1 MRFASTRGAAQPV
14 GAGAAMLAGLA
25 PDGGLYVPERFPALD
40 PAALPQDGDLAAT
53 ATEVLAPF
61 VAGDAPVDELADES
75 ADELDSELG
84 RELPAICA
92 EALDFPTPLTETNG
106 FHVLELFHGPTA
118 AFKDVGARFLAA
130 CLARL
135 SGERERTVLVATSGD
150 TGGAVAA
157 AFSGRRGFRVVLLY
171 PGGRVSD
178 RQEAQLTAWGDNVL
192 SLRVDGDFD
201 DCQRMVKEAFADA
214 TLRERAGLTSAN
226 SISIGRLLPQM
237 AYYAWASTQLFRA
250 TGTAPGFIIPS
261 GNLGNS
267 LACIWARHCGLP
279 VGPIVLATN
288 ANETVGEF
296 FAGSPWAPRATVQT
310 LATAMDVG
318 NPSNMERLLHLA
330 GSESAARSEARA
342 VRVSD
347 AEIRDAIAAGP
358 ARYGRTWCPH
368 TATAV
373 RAWETLGEEANK
385 RPWVVVA
392 TAHPAK
398 FEDVV
403 EPLVGETVPLPP
415 ALAELMARPR
425 QFVEIGPDFEA
436 FRDLLAG
443 LPGVA

>member
-1 MRFASTRGAAQPV
+1 MQFLSTRGAAPPAGV
-14 GAGAAMLAGLA
+14 GAAMLAGLA
-25 PDGGLYVPERFPALD
+25 PDGGLYVPEEFPAA
-40 PAALPQDGDLAAT
+40 PAPGALPPELDLDAVAAR
-53 ATEVLAPF
+53 VLAPF
-61 VAGDAPVDELADES
+61 FATDPLADALE
-75 ADELDSELG
+75 
-84 RELPAICA
+84 AICA
-92 EALDFPTPLTETNG
+92 EALDFPTPLTDADG

-130 CLARL
+130 CLVRL
-135 SGERERTVLVATSGD
+135 AGERERTVLVATSGD

-157 AFSGRRGFRVVLLY
+157 AFSGRPGFRVVLLY
-171 PGGRVSD
+171 PKGRVSD

-201 DCQRMVKEAFADA
+201 DCQRMVKQAFADA
-214 TLRERAGLTSAN
+214 TLRDRAGLTSAN

-237 AYYAWASTQLFRA
+237 AYYAWASTRLFHA
-250 TGTAPGFIIPS
+250 TGVAPGFVIPS

-288 ANETVGEF
+288 ANETVGDF
-296 FAGSPWAPRATVQT
+296 FAGEPWMPRPTVQT

-318 NPSNMERLLHLA
+318 NPSNMERLLHMA
-330 GSESAARSEARA
+330 GSEAAARHEARA
-342 VRVSD
+342 IRVSD
-347 AEIRDAIAAGP
+347 PEIRDAIAAGP

-368 TATAV
+368 TATGV
-373 RAWETLGEEANK
+373 RAWERLGAEATE

-425 QFVEIGPDFEA
+425 NFIEIGPEFEA
-436 FRDLLAG
+436 FRDLLGG
-443 LPGVA
+443 LPGIA

>member
-1 MRFASTRGAAQPV
+1 MQFFSTRGAAPPV
-14 GAGAAMLAGLA
+14 GVGAAMLAGLA
-25 PDGGLYVPERFPALD
+25 PDGGLYVPERFPTAGADTMPHDAELD
-40 PAALPQDGDLAAT
+40 TAAAH
-53 ATEVLAPF
+53 VLAPF
-61 VAGDAPVDELADES
+61 FAQDPLAQP
-75 ADELDSELG
+75 LG
-84 RELPAICA
+84 AICA
-92 EALDFPTPLTETNG
+92 EALDFPTPLTQADG
-106 FHVLELFHGPTA
+106 FYVLELFHGPTA

-135 SGERERTVLVATSGD
+135 AGEQERTVLVATSGD

-157 AFSGRRGFRVVLLY
+157 AFSGRPGFRVVLLY
-171 PGGRVSD
+171 PQGRVSD

-214 TLRERAGLTSAN
+214 TLREHARLTSAN

-237 AYYAWASTQLFRA
+237 AYYAWASARVFGA
-250 TGTAPGFIIPS
+250 TGKMPGFIIPS

-288 ANETVGEF
+288 ANETVGDF
-296 FAGSPWAPRATVQT
+296 FGGAPWTPRPTVQT

-330 GSESAARSEARA
+330 GSEAAARGEARA

-347 AEIRDAIAAGP
+347 AEIRDTIAAGP

-373 RAWETLGEEANK
+373 HAWETLGAEAVE

-425 QFVEIGPDFEA
+425 NFVEIGPEFAA
-436 FRDLLAG
+436 FAELLG
-443 LPGVA
+443 EGP

>member
-1 MRFASTRGAAQPV
+1 MRFVSTRGAAPPA

-25 PDGGLYVPERFPALD
+25 PDGGLYVPEAFPAI
-40 PAALPQDGDLAAT
+40 ATAGLPRDAGLAAT
-53 ATEVLAPF
+53 AAGLLEPF
-61 VAGDAPVDELADES
+61 FAGDALAGSLDE
-75 ADELDSELG
+75 
-84 RELPAICA
+84 ICR
-92 EALDFPTPLTETNG
+92 EALDFPVPLTAVDG
-106 FHVLELFHGPTA
+106 FRVLELFHGPTA

-135 SGERERTVLVATSGD
+135 GDGRERTVLVATSGD

-157 AFSGRRGFRVVLLY
+157 AFAGRLGFRVVLLY
-171 PGGRVSD
+171 PRGRVSD
-178 RQEAQLTAWGDNVL
+178 RQEAQLTCWGDNVL

-201 DCQRMVKEAFADA
+201 DCQRMVKETFADA
-214 TLRERAGLTSAN
+214 GLRERAGLTSAN

-237 AYYAWASTQLFRA
+237 AYYAWASLALHREA
-250 TGTAPGFIIPS
+250 GAAPGFVIPS

-267 LACIWARHCGLP
+267 LACIWARQCGLP
-279 VGPIVLATN
+279 IGPIVLATN

-296 FAGSPWAPRATVQT
+296 FAGAPWAPRPTVQT

-330 GSESAARSEARA
+330 GSAAAARREARA

-373 RAWETLGEEANK
+373 RAWETLGAEAGA

-403 EPLVGETVPLPP
+403 EPLVGGPVPLPP

-425 QFVEIGPDFEA
+425 HFIEIGPESEA
-436 FRDLLAG
+436 LRDLLGG
-443 LPGVA
+443 LPRLA

>member
-1 MRFASTRGAAQPV
+1 MRYLSTRGAAPPV

-25 PDGGLYVPERFPALD
+25 PDGGLYVPEQFPLLPPDRFRSGATLAD
-40 PAALPQDGDLAAT
+40 AAT
-53 ATEVLAPF
+53 CLLAPF
-61 VAGDAPVDELADES
+61 VSGDPLA
-75 ADELDSELG
+75 AELD
-84 RELPAICA
+84 AVCA
-92 EALDFPTPLTETNG
+92 EALDFPVPLTAADG
-106 FHVLELFHGPTA
+106 FRVLELFHGPTA

-135 SGERERTVLVATSGD
+135 AGEQPRTVLVATSGD

-157 AFSGRRGFRVVLLY
+157 AFSGRPGFRVVLLY
-171 PGGRVSD
+171 PRGRVSD
-178 RQEAQLTAWGDNVL
+178 RQEAQLTCWGENVL

-201 DCQRMVKEAFADA
+201 DCQRMVKEAFGDA
-214 TLRERAGLTSAN
+214 ELRASAGLTSAN
-226 SISIGRLLPQM
+226 SISIGRLLPQA
-237 AYYAWASTQLFRA
+237 AYYAWAGLAVWRE

-267 LACIWARHCGLP
+267 LACLWARRCGLP
-279 VGPIVLATN
+279 IGPVVLATN

-296 FAGSPWAPRATVQT
+296 FAGGAWTPRATVQT

-318 NPSNMERLLHLA
+318 NPSNMERLLHMA
-330 GSESAARSEARA
+330 GSPAAARGEASA
-342 VRVSD
+342 VRVND
-347 AEIRDAIAAGP
+347 AEIRAAIRAGP

-373 RAWETLGEEANK
+373 RAWELLPAEAAG

-403 EPLVGETVPLPP
+403 EPLVGAEVPMPP

-425 QFVEIGPDFEA
+425 HFLEVAAETETLRQ
-436 FRDLLAG
+436 LLAG
-443 LPGVA
+443 PR

>member
-1 MRFASTRGAAQPV
+1 MRFTSTRGTAPPV
-14 GAGAAMLAGLA
+14 PAGAAMLAGLA
-25 PDGGLYVPERFPALD
+25 PDGGLYVPEAFPSLD
-40 PAALPQDGDLAAT
+40 AGALPGDAALAAT
-53 ATEVLAPF
+53 AAGVLAPF
-61 VAGDAPVDELADES
+61 VAGEALADELA
-75 ADELDSELG
+75 AV
-84 RELPAICA
+84 CA
-92 EALDFPTPLTETNG
+92 EALDFPTPLTAADG
-106 FHVLELFHGPTA
+106 FRVLELFHGPTA

-135 SGERERTVLVATSGD
+135 AAGRERSVLVATSGD

-157 AFSGRRGFRVVLLY
+157 AFSGRPGFRVVLLY
-171 PGGRVSD
+171 PRGRVSD
-178 RQEAQLTAWGDNVL
+178 RQEAQLTAWGGNVL

-214 TLRERAGLTSAN
+214 GLRERAGLSSAN

-237 AYYAWASTQLFRA
+237 AYYAWASLRLFRD
-250 TGTAPGFIIPS
+250 TGVAPGFIIPS

-267 LACIWARHCGLP
+267 LACVWARRSGLP

-288 ANETVGEF
+288 ANETVGDF
-296 FAGSPWAPRATVQT
+296 FAGAPWAPRPTVQT

-330 GSESAARSEARA
+330 GSAEAARREARA

-347 AEIRDAIAAGP
+347 DEIRDAIRAGP

-373 RAWETLGEEANK
+373 RAWESLGRERDE

-398 FEDVV
+398 FDDVV
-403 EPLVGETVPLPP
+403 EPLIGATVPLPP

-425 QFVEIGPDFEA
+425 QFVEIGPDSATLKE
-436 FRDLLAG
+436 L
-443 LPGVA
+443 VAELSA